1 MKDFNDN
8 DDRAADELIALLFGP
23 DKEPR
28 DLAEEGLNYLYDRK
42 YALAEP
48 VIKKNLNSLQ
58 EAMDQLLFHGKTI
71 IAQMKVTDFDIEYA
85 FKWAHIEIVEARYD
99 LRQYLNTV
107 QTKLAQGIKE
117 TTAEEAYQEW
127 SQKNIKLNRLFSGL
141 AFAIAFFTVSSAAI
155 LAYRVHPMLI
165 FLPILLGA
173 VAFFIVVAFFN
184 VKGKNLG
191 EELTS
196 DVIDLARRDGKLL

>member
-28 DLAEEGLNYLYDRK
+28 DLAEEGMNYLYDRK

-173 VAFFIVVAFFN
+173 AAFFIVVAFFN